1 MSNSGTPESQKKQP
15 TQEDFWRAQ
24 RDSGF
29 TKSQLMQEMMSS
41 PRIVPVGS
49 RTKPPARNRHV
60 PLIMGIVAL
69 GLAAWLALG
78 FSGWWRYIPATLLL
92 AFGWVSLKTALFAS
106 DQELKELTG
115 TGPMSEETR
124 KKFQDRL

>member
-1 MSNSGTPESQKKQP
+1 MSNSETPDSQKRQP
-15 TQEDFWRAQ
+15 TQEVFWTAQ
-24 RDSGF
+24 RAAQDS
-29 TKSQLMQEMMSS
+29 KSQLMQEMMSM
-41 PRIVPVGS
+41 PRIVPVKS
-49 RTKPPARNRHV
+49 QTKPPARNRHV
-60 PLIMGIVAL
+60 PLITGIVAL

-78 FSGWWRYIPATLLL
+78 FSSWWRYIPVTLLF

-106 DQELKELTG
+106 NQELKELTG